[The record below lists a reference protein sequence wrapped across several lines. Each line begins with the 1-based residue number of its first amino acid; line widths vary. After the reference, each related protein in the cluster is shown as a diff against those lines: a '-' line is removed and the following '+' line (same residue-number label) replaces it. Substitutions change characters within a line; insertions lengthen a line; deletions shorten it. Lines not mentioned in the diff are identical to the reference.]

1 MNCADDDLDKSVDS
15 FCWSGAIF
23 EQNNTI
29 SLRIEQLTMSLVDI
43 KPDVLEFKSPFTVQS
58 TESAI
63 ITNNSDE
70 TIAFKVK
77 TTAPKFY
84 CVRPNAAV
92 VAPGE
97 SVEVQVILLGLAE
110 EPSADFK
117 CRDKFLVI
125 TLPSPYELGE
135 KTVAEAWPALE
146 AEFKQQAVS
155 KKMKVKYTVSTE
167 PVVSQPADEVVDKS
181 QVLEDSQIEEKQ
193 IEQEQ
198 VPSMVQ
204 EQVSQPEKVAAAV
217 ATPTKDAAKTTQA
230 ESEAAEQDGSL
241 NSNTL
246 ILIALIALILG
257 WLYY

>member
-1 MNCADDDLDKSVDS
+1 
-15 FCWSGAIF
+15 
-23 EQNNTI
+23 
-29 SLRIEQLTMSLVDI
+29 MSLVDI

-135 KTVAEAWPALE
+135 KSVAEAWPALE

-167 PVVSQPADEVVDKS
+167 PVVSQSADEVVDKL
-181 QVLEDSQIEEKQ
+181 QVLKDNQIEEKQ

-198 VPSMVQ
+198 VPAMVQEQVPAMVQEQVPAMVQ
-204 EQVSQPEKVAAAV
+204 EQVSQPGKAAAAA
-217 ATPTKDAAKTTQA
+217 ATPTKDAANTIQA
-230 ESEAAEQDGSL
+230 EPEAAEQDGSL

-246 ILIALIALILG
+246 ILIALIALILS